1 MAASYIAV
9 QGTRIAAQLALL
21 TLCTIITRS
30 DAMSDIE
37 FAVPSIQLDVLLSGT
52 VSATRS
58 RPAVALD
65 MTS

>member
-52 VSATRS
+52 CRRLAAAPLWLLT
-58 RPAVALD
+58 
-65 MTS
+65 